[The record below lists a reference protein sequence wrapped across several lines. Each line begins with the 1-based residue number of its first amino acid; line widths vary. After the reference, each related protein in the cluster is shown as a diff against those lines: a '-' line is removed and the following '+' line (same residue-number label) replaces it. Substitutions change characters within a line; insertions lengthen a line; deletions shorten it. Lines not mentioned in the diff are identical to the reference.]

1 MAYIHAGKMGM
12 IGTNSE
18 TKQDKLMTR
27 VLLVEDHNLVRQGT
41 RLYLESQGVDIIGE
55 ATNGREAVQMAR
67 ELKPDV
73 VIMDIHLPEL
83 TGVEATRR
91 IRHDNDA
98 VRILVLTAYNDPA
111 YVNALIEAGA
121 DGYILKTA
129 ELSELHKALLEV
141 AAGRTAYDDSLMQ
154 KANLQKADLPAQIE
168 GLTDREIEVL
178 AEAGHGSTN
187 KEIGKRLFISDRTVQ
202 GHLKNIYEKLGVTT
216 RTEAVALALKHGIIT
231 LDDTAP

>member
-1 MAYIHAGKMGM
+1 MV
-12 IGTNSE
+12 
-18 TKQDKLMTR
+18 R

-41 RLYLESQGVDIIGE
+41 RMYLESRGVDIIGE
-55 ATNGREAVQMAR
+55 ATNGRDAVQMAR
-67 ELKPDV
+67 ELQPDV
-73 VIMDIHLPEL
+73 IVMDIHLPEL

-98 VRILVLTAYNDPA
+98 VRVLVLTAYNDPA
-111 YVNALIEAGA
+111 YVNALLEAGA

-129 ELSELHKALLEV
+129 ELSELYNALLEV
-141 AAGRTAYDDSLMQ
+141 AAGHSAFDSLLLQ
-154 KANLQKADLPAQIE
+154 KATQQRADLPAQIE

-178 AEAGHGSTN
+178 AQAGHGLTN

-231 LDDTAP
+231 LDDAPR